1 MTDNIRHLSAATK
14 PTLPVDED
22 LIQGLQALL
31 DEARKGNV
39 QGIAY
44 ITVRTNGVGHYETVG
59 TGWRGHLG
67 GAHIMLGGLQVLNQ
81 RLLAEISEDRFPA

>member
-1 MTDNIRHLSAATK
+1 MADFNVRRLETVTK

-22 LIQGLQALL
+22 LIIGLEALL
-31 DEARKGNV
+31 EQARKGNI

-44 ITVRTNGVGHYETVG
+44 ITVRTNGAGQYETVG

-67 GAHIMLGGLQVLNQ
+67 GRHVVLGGLQVLNQ
-81 RLLAEISEDRFPA
+81 RLLDEDNFPA

>member
-1 MTDNIRHLSAATK
+1 MTDNVRRLETATK
-14 PTLPVDED
+14 PTRPVDED
-22 LIQGLQALL
+22 LIEGLEALL
-31 DEARKGNV
+31 ALARNGDI

-44 ITVRTNGVGHYETVG
+44 ISVRTRGAGQYETVG

-81 RLLAEISEDRFPA
+81 RLLQAADEDSIPA